1 VNTLVPKDRVIDT
14 IQLVPLDDHRDVVPG
29 ALTPAGVRE
38 AIRASSYRRRLFIA
52 LVALPM
58 FFVGGYLALIA
69 SPRYVSEAAFI
80 VRSASYQG
88 PSMVQQA
95 SASLAS
101 SHAPSD
107 LPDAVRSY
115 ILSRDMVD
123 ELARK
128 DNLHDIMSR
137 PEGDF
142 VARFPNFYTRD
153 NQERLYRHYLK
164 MVDATLDKQTGINT
178 IEVVTFNPSDSKTLA
193 NAILLHSEELIN
205 RLNSRMIADAE
216 AYAQTVLDRAKQHV
230 LDVERDFTKFRIAVG
245 SVDPTREASSALDQ
259 IGQMS
264 TELAGMRAALQEQ
277 MSLSPSSPAIPGL
290 KERIRTFQD
299 QIEVQKAKIVGSD
312 VSLAAKLSEFERLS
326 LERQLASREMD
337 SAVAGLTAA
346 RQDAQRQH
354 LYLQR
359 ITEPNHADEAKYP
372 RRVLWILFSFA
383 LCLSLY
389 FVANAIL
396 KGVMEHRA

>member
-1 VNTLVPKDRVIDT
+1 MNTLVPKNPVVDT
-14 IQLVPLDDHRDVVPG
+14 VQLIPLDDHREIVQEPSR
-29 ALTPAGVRE
+29 PASVRE
-38 AIRASSYRRRLFIA
+38 AVHALSYSSRLFIV
-52 LVALPM
+52 LVLLPM
-58 FFVGGYLALIA
+58 FFIGGYLVFIA

-88 PSMVQQA
+88 PSIAQQA
-95 SASLAS
+95 GTSLS
-101 SHAPSD
+101 SIRAPSD

-115 ILSRDMVD
+115 ILSRDMAD
-123 ELARK
+123 ELERK
-128 DNLHDIMSR
+128 DGLRDIMSR

-142 VARFPNFYTRD
+142 IAGFPNFYNRD

-164 MVDATLDKQTGINT
+164 MVDAALDKQTGINT
-178 IEVVTFNPSDSKTLA
+178 IEVVTFKPSDSQALA
-193 NAILLHSEELIN
+193 NAIMLHSEELIN
-205 RLNSRMIADAE
+205 RLNSRMVEDAE
-216 AYAQTVLDRAKQHV
+216 AYARSVLERAKQHV
-230 LDVERDFTKFRIAVG
+230 LDVERSFAKFRISVG

-264 TELAGMRAALQEQ
+264 TQLAGMRATLQEQ
-277 MSLSPSSPAIPGL
+277 ISVSPSSPAISGL
-290 KERIRTFQD
+290 KERIRTYQD
-299 QIEVQKAKIVGSD
+299 QIEAQKAKIVGND
-312 VSLAAKLSEFERLS
+312 ASLAAKLSEFERLS

-359 ITEPNHADEAKYP
+359 ITAPNLADEAKYP
-372 RRVLWILFSFA
+372 RRTLWILFSFA
-383 LCLSLY
+383 VCLSIY

-396 KGVMEHRA
+396 KGVMEHQV